1 MELYGGIDLHSNTST
16 VSIITKARQEV
27 ALKRLDNDIG
37 LVLSM
42 LEPYRED
49 LVGIAVESTY
59 NWYWLVDGLMD
70 NGYQVH
76 LANMNEAQQYKGLK
90 HRGDRHDA
98 NWIAF
103 LLALGILAEGY
114 IYPKKDRPL
123 RDLCRRRAF
132 LVRSRTRMFNSTRAV
147 FESWTGD
154 RLTRNEM
161 KGWTDDDLEQLIEDS
176 RTRLG
181 ISCMLEPVLEMNH
194 QIELIEKKVLE
205 EAVLRE
211 EFKLLETVWG
221 IGKILAL
228 TVMYEVGDISRFPS
242 VGNFSSYCRLV
253 DSKYL
258 SNGKRKGKGNV
269 KNGNP
274 YLSWAFSEAAH
285 FAVAKYP
292 EAKRFYQRKKA
303 ASPHEMVAKRALA
316 AKLARASFYV
326 MRDKVEFD
334 PAKLFR

>member
-1 MELYGGIDLHSNTST
+1 
-16 VSIITKARQEV
+16 
-27 ALKRLDNDIG
+27 
-37 LVLSM
+37 
-42 LEPYRED
+42 
-49 LVGIAVESTY
+49 
-59 NWYWLVDGLMD
+59 
-70 NGYQVH
+70 
-76 LANMNEAQQYKGLK
+76 
-90 HRGDRHDA
+90 
-98 NWIAF
+98 
-103 LLALGILAEGY
+103 LLALGILPEGY
-114 IYPKKDRPL
+114 IYPKEDRPL

-132 LVRSRTRMFNSTRAV
+132 LVKSRTRMFNATRAV

-154 RLTRNEM
+154 RLTRNEVS
-161 KGWTDDDLEQLIEDS
+161 GWTDDDLEQLIADS

-181 ISCMLEPVLEMNH
+181 ISCMLTPVLEMNH
-194 QIELIEKKVLE
+194 QIELIEKKVLK

-228 TVMYEVGDISRFPS
+228 TVMYEVGEISRFPS
-242 VGNFSSYCRLV
+242 VGNFSSYSRLV

-285 FAVAKYP
+285 FAVGKYP
-292 EAKRFYQRKKA
+292 EARRFYQRKKA
-303 ASPHEMVAKRALA
+303 ATPHEMVAKRSLA

-334 PAKLFR
+334 PARLFR